1 MQKQIKQSLFSFS
14 EGNRDEILK
23 ETLNLDTTKAFQD
36 TDLPTKL
43 LGVTKKMQIYF
54 QTFCL
59 HTLVLVLSKVQS
71 FHQS

>member
-54 QTFCL
+54 
-59 HTLVLVLSKVQS
+59 
-71 FHQS
+71 